1 MAQQLIAV
9 VPVLMSRDVS
19 LALTFYAR
27 LGFTID
33 FQDDPI
39 NPRYAGISRDSVQLQ
54 LQWQDAVHWDN
65 TLDRPM
71 IRFLVQDLDAL
82 HAEFT
87 GQGFPAAPFDTAW
100 GTRELHFYDG
110 DGNGLQF
117 CAT

>member
-19 LALTFYAR
+19 LALAFYAR

-33 FQDDPI
+33 FQDHPVD
-39 NPRYAGISRDSVQLQ
+39 PRYAGISRDSVQLH
-54 LQWQDAVHWDN
+54 LQWQDPAHWNN

-71 IRFLVQDLDAL
+71 TRFLVQDLDAL
-82 HAEFT
+82 HAEFAAR
-87 GQGFPAAPFDTAW
+87 GFPAAPFDTAW

-117 CAT
+117 CAA

>member
-19 LALTFYAR
+19 LALACYTK

-33 FQDDPI
+33 FQDHPVA
-39 NPRYAGISRDSVQLQ
+39 PRYAGISRDGVQLH
-54 LQWQDAVHWDN
+54 LQWQEAAHWNN

-71 IRFLVQDLDAL
+71 TRFLVRDLDAL
-82 HAEFT
+82 HAEFAA
-87 GQGFPAAPFDTAW
+87 QGFPATPFDTAW
-100 GTRELHFYDG
+100 GTRELHFYDV

-117 CAT
+117 CAA